1 MPSIKLRAGQSILVT
16 AADPSLKPDQGLPGS
31 QPRPDQGLPGD
42 QPHPDQGLPDLG
54 FGPVDPSYGIDIGAH
69 PDQGLP
75 GSQPHPDQG
84 LPGSQPHP
92 DNTLPPA
99 PDNALPP
106 IPGDIAPGWEKKV
119 AWTPVT
125 GWVVVA
131 VPSGDHATPSS
142 GSGGGSRR
150 K

>member
-1 MPSIKLRAGQSILVT
+1 MPAIQLRVGQSALIT
-16 AADPSLKPDQGLPGS
+16 AIDPKPDQGLPGS
-31 QPRPDQGLPGD
+31 QPRPDNTLPT
-42 QPHPDQGLPDLG
+42 PPDLG
-54 FGPVDPSYGIDIGAH
+54 FGPVDPGWVGGVAPPGQEGGAPR

-84 LPGSQPHP
+84 LPGNQPYP
-92 DNTLPPA
+92 DQGLPPV
-99 PDNALPP
+99 PEMPP
-106 IPGDIAPGWEKKV
+106 TPPGDIAPNWEKKV

-131 VPSGDHATPSS
+131 IPTGPTPTPSK
-142 GSGGGSRR
+142 R